1 MTRALVPLLAIL
13 LLGGAC
19 AAPIP
24 ANAQR
29 KTETRPM
36 SDSPAQLEAEV
47 QKALA
52 EYDRTRAA
60 AALQATVDALVRE
73 DGAPPADPASG
84 LAMGKTR
91 LRLWVEV
98 LARFGR
104 DIEPW
109 FDPTHPPP
117 ASVAPPEIDG
127 AQMMPGTKPSDIKDP
142 AIRAAYEA
150 KIAENARRVQAFTA
164 MFRLHAIRGATLG
177 RAGESLRDARDLL
190 LLPAAE
196 IAAGLADRRIA
207 AADRAAVLAAVGN

>member
-1 MTRALVPLLAIL
+1 MTPLLAIL

-19 AAPIP
+19 APSIP

-52 EYDRTRAA
+52 EYDRTRAP
-60 AALQATVDALVRE
+60 AALQATVDALVRD
-73 DGAPPADPASG
+73 DGAPPADPATG
-84 LAMGKTR
+84 LAMGRAR

-109 FDPTHPPP
+109 FDPAHPPP

-164 MFRLHAIRGATLG
+164 MFRLHAIHGATVE
-177 RAGESLRDARDLL
+177 RAAASLRDARDTLG
-190 LLPAAE
+190 LPVAE
-196 IAAGLADRRIA
+196 IEVALADARIA
-207 AADRAAVLAAVGN
+207 APDRAAVAAGLGG